1 MPQKQLPE
9 NNPHLNY
16 LTGRI
21 LCCLSKYFYY
31 LVTHLVHRHRRN
43 EPLKA
48 YGSAV
53 LRSEPQTH
61 LQEQR
66 EEERLLPPPHHAG
79 KCQYQSDAT
88 SVMLKYIFFFLWM
101 FLLSVMWFLADD
113 LTVTPENI
121 CFIDE
126 EKVISSNV
134 SEGAC
139 IGGCRMENTNRI
151 LNVTTSRNAKLVKCK
166 DTRQITQQHK
176 NNRKSQTVQVFMISP
191 VLLATASSLL
201 PDETGDCNS
210 LGNEKSSIMDILQGS
225 KWLCRLSWNQAELVS
240 CSSGLSP
247 TDPDWFLV
255 QPPNCHCA
263 ALLCTLLQKGLISQS
278 AAVVPRQR
286 SEPPDTVPE
295 LISLPRNWVL
305 SCAERPPQDETR
317 SGSQGCRW
325 ASAGSVPTVCRA
337 IWCCRAWLP
346 GHGAGLRSC
355 GTGLPP
361 TRRHPPLA
369 GD

>member
-1 MPQKQLPE
+1 
-9 NNPHLNY
+9 
-16 LTGRI
+16 
-21 LCCLSKYFYY
+21 
-31 LVTHLVHRHRRN
+31 
-43 EPLKA
+43 
-48 YGSAV
+48 
-53 LRSEPQTH
+53 
-61 LQEQR
+61 
-66 EEERLLPPPHHAG
+66 
-79 KCQYQSDAT
+79 
-88 SVMLKYIFFFLWM
+88 M

-176 NNRKSQTVQVFMISP
+176 NKGKNSQTVQVFMISS

-263 ALLCTLLQKGLISQS
+263 ALLGTLLQKGLISQS

-286 SEPPDTVPE
+286 SEPP
-295 LISLPRNWVL
+295 
-305 SCAERPPQDETR
+305 
-317 SGSQGCRW
+317 
-325 ASAGSVPTVCRA
+325 
-337 IWCCRAWLP
+337 
-346 GHGAGLRSC
+346 
-355 GTGLPP
+355 
-361 TRRHPPLA
+361 
-369 GD
+369 